1 MNTTI
6 IQLKLV
12 HVVIFFYQI
21 VSNTMKTKNTTR
33 PEKYH
38 TAEKIP
44 HSRKNTTRPKK
55 YHTAKKNSQGRKNR
69 RNRGK
74 IDTRNTHS

>member
-44 HSRKNTTRPKK
+44 HGQKNTTRPKK
-55 YHTAKKNSQGRKNR
+55 IHTAE
-69 RNRGK
+69 K
-74 IDTRNTHS
+74 IVETEVKLIHETHIHDCSLS